1 MNDTLPLWFAVPAII
16 AAWIGVIVLVVRDSI
31 RYYES
36 TRAQDPVVVT
46 GSGSRRDGR
55 PYACKSVEVR

>member
-1 MNDTLPLWFAVPAII
+1 MTDTLPLWFAVPAII
-16 AAWIGVIVLVVRDSI
+16 VAWIGAIVLAVRDSI

-46 GSGSRRDGR
+46 GSGRRSHRGTR
-55 PYACKSVEVR
+55 SCAGVR